1 MPMRLAAVKGTDM
14 AEGDRPSG
22 NDAVDRSEGFGERLL
37 GVLLD
42 RAHEMPPQLIA
53 PLIAEEVARVGGWGI
68 SILLQ
73 DYAQLLLVPLP
84 GRGLDVGEP
93 EPIGD
98 SHAGTAFL
106 NATPVEV
113 SQADGVR
120 MYLPL
125 LDGSDQVG
133 VLALTLES
141 VDDDDRRLLRRLA
154 GLIAD
159 ILVTKH
165 SYTDQ
170 FFLARRREPMSVA
183 AEIQWSLLP
192 PLAMS
197 VPQVAVAG
205 ILEPAYSVAGD
216 SFDYALN
223 DDILHV
229 AVVDAMG
236 HGLNAAT
243 MATVAVGAYRHSRRA
258 GIGLS
263 EIYAF
268 MDRAIAEQFGPEHFV
283 TAQMMRLNITTG
295 HLQWVNAGHPAPLL
309 IRNHQV
315 LRQLESPTTLPV
327 GFGGEEPQVSEQML
341 QRGDRVLCF
350 TDGLIEEHEAGEE
363 QFGEEQLIHWVDRI
377 EQTEKGV
384 RAVVRS
390 LSHTLK
396 QERGGSTSD
405 DATLFLI
412 EWRGGAADHLAVL

>member
-1 MPMRLAAVKGTDM
+1 M

-377 EQTEKGV
+377 EQREKGV